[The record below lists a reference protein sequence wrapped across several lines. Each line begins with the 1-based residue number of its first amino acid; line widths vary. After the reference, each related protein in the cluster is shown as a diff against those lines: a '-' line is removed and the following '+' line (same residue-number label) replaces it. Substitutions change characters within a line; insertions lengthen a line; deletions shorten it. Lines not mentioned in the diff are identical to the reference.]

1 MTRCI
6 LLALTLSLAG
16 CTGSASTPSGQA
28 RADAETAAA
37 CRQRAEQVY
46 DIRHRGDIYSPLP
59 QVDAPF
65 ASNYRPGV
73 PGPALADLHEHDQLI
88 TDCIR
93 NTGAETTHPNR

>member
-1 MTRCI
+1 MTRGI
-6 LLALTLSLAG
+6 VVLTLLLAG
-16 CTGSASTPSGQA
+16 CAGPAPPASGQA

-46 DIRHRGDIYSPLP
+46 DIRHRGEIYSPLP

-73 PGPALADLHEHDQLI
+73 PGPDLAALHEHDQLI

-93 NTGAETTHPNR
+93 NTGAETSHPNR

>member
-1 MTRCI
+1 MTRRI
-6 LLALTLSLAG
+6 LVAMLLMAG
-16 CTGSASTPSGQA
+16 CAGPAPPPSGQA

-59 QVDAPF
+59 QVDSPF
-65 ASNYRPGV
+65 ASNYAPGL
-73 PGPALADLHEHDQLI
+73 PDDRNLAALHEHDQLI

-93 NTGAETTHPNR
+93 NTGAETSRTSR